1 MGDSE
6 ELAVKARPLRVRDC
20 YPKKADFEPG
30 PIRGLVQPTVTKTV
44 VSGLP
49 IELF

>member
-30 PIRGLVQPTVTKTV
+30 LN
-44 VSGLP
+44 
-49 IELF
+49 